1 MYTEKYYRVILD
13 LSVPAK
19 HIKYRKLKAPLI
31 SRSKRRKK
39 LYYLLQED
47 IITHHIQGFD

>member
-31 SRSKRRKK
+31 SRSK
-39 LYYLLQED
+39 YLLQED

>member
-19 HIKYRKLKAPLI
+19 HIKYRKSKAPLI
-31 SRSKRRKK
+31 SRSK
-39 LYYLLQED
+39 YYLLQED